1 MIESILKLFLGTQ
14 NQRTIKA
21 IEPLV
26 GAVNSFADAFEKLD
40 AAALRAKTDEFK
52 KRLADGATLDDLL
65 PEAFAAAREAA
76 RRSIRLRPYDVQVV
90 GGVVLHQGK
99 IAEMKT
105 GEGKTLVAVLP
116 VYLNALTGRGVHV
129 VTVNDYLARRDRQW
143 MGPVYEFLGL
153 TVGYVQ
159 HDMPNDDR
167 RAAYAC
173 DVTYVTNN
181 EIGFDYLR
189 DNLVRDKAQ
198 RVLRPFHFAIVD
210 EVDSIL
216 IDEARTP
223 LIISGPGEA
232 SSQRY
237 QIVNR
242 LVPQLKGR
250 LITEDEEIK
259 AKYSGAD
266 LGAGFD
272 YIVDEKAHTAT
283 LTDAGINKSER
294 LLGVRSLY
302 DDISGEWVH
311 HITQAIRAHTLYK
324 KDVDYVVKDG
334 EVIIVDEFT
343 GRLMPGRRW
352 SDGLHQAVEA
362 KEGMRVAEENQ
373 TLATITFQNFF
384 KQYKKLAGMT
394 GTAMTESKEFWE
406 IYKLD
411 VVAIPPNRAVTRVDH
426 PDRVYRTEREKYEAI
441 VDEIEDCWRRGQPV
455 LVGTRS
461 IEKSERVS
469 AMLRRMGVPHNVLNA
484 KYHEQ
489 EAQIIAQAGRKS
501 AVTIATNMAGRG
513 TDIILGG
520 NPPDEQQAAVVKEGS
535 VFLGLGDFNVFEF
548 EKMIKKPRPVDQLI
562 LDRMGVDVAGY
573 AKAKERDVIRA
584 LNALID
590 DPDLVDK
597 LNLSQAPV
605 GVSEDQWRGRPQKPF
620 PEGAP
625 NADDLARM
633 RDLNRKIL
641 ESFFDAGLMAREHRG
656 GLHILGTERHES
668 RRIDNQLR
676 GRAGRQGD
684 PGSSRFYL
692 ALDDELMRLFGN
704 TERIQSWMG
713 KLGMQEGENIEH
725 GMVTRAIGHAQSKV
739 EAMNFDIRKQLL
751 DFDKVMSKQ
760 REAVYALRN
769 AVLEGENM
777 TSRLESMM
785 QESLDEKLALWAP
798 EKAHPEEWDLTS
810 LTAWLA
816 RGFESDVKLDPA
828 TFTAVSDL
836 REQLVDL
843 LQKAFRRREVDL
855 GLDNFQHLSRMVLLQ
870 VMDTAWVEH
879 LTYLEQL
886 RKGIFLR
893 AYGQKDPLIEF
904 QKEGFNLF
912 ETMMQRVREESL
924 EFLFRIE
931 AAPVLQPQQRVMVTE
946 KPEAPKIE
954 SSTDGSVGGGP
965 ERETVASPLIRT
977 ASAPTHAPRL
987 PVAAQPLPE
996 VHKIGRND
1004 PCPCGSGKKFKKC
1017 CGK

>member
-1 MIESILKLFLGTQ
+1 MIETILKLFLGTQ
-14 NQRTIKA
+14 NQRTLKK

-26 GAVNSFADAFEKLD
+26 DAVNSFAAATEALDDAG
-40 AAALRAKTDEFK
+40 LRAKTDEFK
-52 KRLADGATLDDLL
+52 KRLADGQTVNDLL
-65 PEAFAAAREAA
+65 PEAFAVAREAA
-76 RRSIRLRPYDVQVV
+76 KRAIHLRPYDVQVV
-90 GGVVLHQGK
+90 GGVVLHEGK

-116 VYLNALTGRGVHV
+116 VYLNALTGKGVHV
-129 VTVNDYLARRDRQW
+129 VTVNDYLAKRDRQW
-143 MGPVYEFLGL
+143 MGPIYEFLGL
-153 TVGYVQ
+153 SVGFVQ

-167 RAAYAC
+167 RAAYAA

-189 DNLVRDKAQ
+189 DNLVREKGA
-198 RVLRPFHFAIVD
+198 RVLRPFHYAIVD

-216 IDEARTP
+216 VDEARTP

-250 LITEDEEIK
+250 MITEDEEIK

-266 LGAGFD
+266 LTTGFD
-272 YIVDEKAHTAT
+272 FIVDEKAHTAT
-283 LTDAGINKSER
+283 LTDAGIGKAER
-294 LLGVRSLY
+294 ILGVRSLY

-311 HITQAIRAHTLYK
+311 HITQAIRAHMLYK

-384 KQYKKLAGMT
+384 KLYSKLAGMT
-394 GTAMTESKEFWE
+394 GTALTEAKEFWE

-411 VVAIPPNRAVTRVDH
+411 VVAIPPNRSVTRTDH
-426 PDRVYRTEREKYEAI
+426 PDRVYRTEREKFEAI
-441 VDEIEDCWRRGQPV
+441 VEEIEDCWRRGQPV

-461 IEKSERVS
+461 IEKSERLS
-469 AMLRRMGVPHNVLNA
+469 GMLRRIGVPHNVLNA

-489 EAQIIAQAGRKS
+489 EAQIIAQAGRRA

-520 NPPDEQQAAVVKEGS
+520 TPPDDAQAEIVKRGS
-535 VFLGLGDFNVFEF
+535 VFFGLGDFNVFEF
-548 EKMIKKPRPVDQLI
+548 EKMIKKPRPVDQAI
-562 LDRMGVDVAGY
+562 LKKMGVDAAGY
-573 AKAKERDVIRA
+573 SKAKERDVIHA
-584 LNALID
+584 LNSLLDEA
-590 DPDLVDK
+590 
-597 LNLSQAPV
+597 
-605 GVSEDQWRGRPQKPF
+605 
-620 PEGAP
+620 
-625 NADDLARM
+625 DLAKMVGLQDSPASVPEERAGNAAATVDEQ
-633 RDLNRKIL
+633 RELNRKIL
-641 ESFFDAGLMAREHRG
+641 ESFFDAAMMTREHRG

-704 TERIQSWMG
+704 TERIQNWMG
-713 KLGMQEGENIEH
+713 KLGMREGENIEH
-725 GMVTRAIGHAQSKV
+725 GMVSRAIGHAQSKV

-760 REAVYALRN
+760 REAVYTLRN

-777 TSRLESMM
+777 TGRLEHMM
-785 QESLDEKLALWAP
+785 EESLDEKLALWAP
-798 EKAHPEEWDLTS
+798 GKAHPEEWDFQS
-810 LTAWLA
+810 ITAWLA
-816 RGFESDVKLDPA
+816 RGFETTVTLDPA
-828 TFTAVSDL
+828 NYQAPADL
-836 REQLVDL
+836 KTELLDL
-843 LQKAFRRREVDL
+843 LQKAYRRRELDL
-855 GLDNFQHLSRMVLLQ
+855 GAEMFQRLSRMVLLQ

-904 QKEGFNLF
+904 QKEGFALF
-912 ETMMQRVREESL
+912 EAMMQRVREESL

-931 AAPVLQPQQRVMVTE
+931 AAPTAQPRERVMVAE
-946 KPEAPKIE
+946 KPAAPVIDVG
-954 SSTDGSVGGGP
+954 DGSSDGEPVVTAAP
-965 ERETVASPLIRT
+965 SVPLIRT
-977 ASAPTHAPRL
+977 AGIPALPRSPLPT
-987 PVAAQPLPE
+987 VSVPLPE

-1004 PCPCGSGKKFKKC
+1004 PCPCGSGKKHKKC

>member
-1 MIESILKLFLGTQ
+1 MIIENILKIFLGTQ
-14 NQRTIKA
+14 NERTIKK
-21 IEPLV
+21 IGPLV
-26 GAVNSFADAFEKLD
+26 EAVNSFSDAIGALD
-40 AAALRAKTDEFK
+40 DATLRAKTDAFK
-52 KRLADGATLDDLL
+52 QRLADGDTLDDIL
-65 PEAFAAAREAA
+65 PEAFAVAREAA
-76 RRSIRLRPYDVQVV
+76 QRTIRLRPYDVQIV
-90 GGVVLHQGK
+90 GSVVLHEGK

-116 VYLNALTGRGVHV
+116 VYLNALAGKGVHV
-129 VTVNDYLARRDRQW
+129 VTVNDYLARRDQQW

-153 TVGYVQ
+153 TVGFVQ
-159 HDMPNDDR
+159 HDMPNEER

-189 DNLVRDKAQ
+189 DNLVRDKSA
-198 RVLRPFHFAIVD
+198 RVLRPAHYAIVD

-216 IDEARTP
+216 VDEARTP

-242 LVPQLKGR
+242 LIPQLKGR
-250 LITEDEEIK
+250 MITEDEEIK
-259 AKYSGAD
+259 AKYAGAD
-266 LGAGFD
+266 LSTGFD
-272 YIVDEKAHTAT
+272 FIVDEKAHTAT
-283 LTDAGINKSER
+283 LTDAGIGKCER
-294 LLGVRSLY
+294 LLGVKSLY

-311 HITQAIRAHTLYK
+311 HISQAIRAHNLYQ
-324 KDVDYVVKDG
+324 KDVDYVVKEG

-394 GTAMTESKEFWE
+394 GTALTEAKEFWE

-411 VVAIPPNRAVTRVDH
+411 VVAIPPNRVVTRVDH
-426 PDRVYRTEREKYEAI
+426 PDRVYRTEREKFDAI
-441 VDEIEDCWRRGQPV
+441 VEELEDSWRRGQPV

-461 IEKSERVS
+461 IEKSERLS
-469 AMLRRMGVPHNVLNA
+469 GMLRRIGIPHNVLNA

-489 EAQIIAQAGRKS
+489 EAQIIAQAGRRG

-513 TDIILGG
+513 TDIVLGG
-520 NPPDEQQAAVVKEGS
+520 NPPDEAQADIVKRGS
-535 VFLGLGDFNVFEF
+535 VLFGLGDFNIFEF
-548 EKMIKKPRPVDQLI
+548 EKMVKKPRPVDQRL
-562 LDRMGVDVAGY
+562 LDQMGVDAAGY
-573 AKAKERDVIRA
+573 SKKKERDVLRA
-584 LNALID
+584 LNGLLD
-590 DPDLVDK
+590 DSDLAKSLD
-597 LNLSQAPV
+597 LRSP
-605 GVSEDQWRGRPQKPF
+605 
-620 PEGAP
+620 PEGVPEELWRAVQDQR
-625 NADDLARM
+625 AGGGTASSDALRE
-633 RDLNRKIL
+633 LNRKIL
-641 ESFFDAGLMAREHRG
+641 ESFYDASLMARDRKG

-704 TERIQSWMG
+704 TERIQNWMG

-760 REAVYALRN
+760 REAVYSLRN
-769 AVLEGENM
+769 AVLDGENM
-777 TSRLESMM
+777 TDRLESMM
-785 QESLDEKLALWAP
+785 EESLEEKLALWAP
-798 EKAHPEEWDLTS
+798 EKAHPEEWDSQS
-810 LTAWLA
+810 LGAWLS
-816 RGFESDVKLDPA
+816 RGFETEFEFDYTRYGKP
-828 TFTAVSDL
+828 SDL
-836 REQLVDL
+836 KEELLDVLHKAFQRREQ
-843 LQKAFRRREVDL
+843 EL
-855 GLDNFQHLSRMVLLQ
+855 GSEMFQHLSRMVLLQ

-904 QKEGFNLF
+904 QKEGFSLF

-924 EFLFRIE
+924 EFLFRLE
-931 AAPVLQPQQRVMVTE
+931 AAPAPKPRERVMMAE
-946 KPEAPKIE
+946 KPSAPKIQ
-954 SSTDGSVGGGP
+954 SSGEP
-965 ERETVASPLIRT
+965 NALEAPPPSPLIRT
-977 ASAPTHAPRL
+977 A
-987 PVAAQPLPE
+987 VAASPVRSGGVGPSAAPLPE

-1004 PCPCGSGKKFKKC
+1004 SCPCGSGKKYKKC